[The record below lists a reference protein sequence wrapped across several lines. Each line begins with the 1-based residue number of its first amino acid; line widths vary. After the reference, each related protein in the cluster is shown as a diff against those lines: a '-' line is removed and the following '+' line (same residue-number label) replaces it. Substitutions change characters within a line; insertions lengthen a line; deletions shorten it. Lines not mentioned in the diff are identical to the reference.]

1 MDFKWKIRFLLFI
14 EFKCGIF
21 SCCRPINVF
30 VQEEE
35 SQEHMMVCTGWE
47 EERGS
52 LDMLRIM
59 DQVEF
64 FIKVGKVKTI
74 K

>member
-1 MDFKWKIRFLLFI
+1 MQRCISR
-14 EFKCGIF
+14 IF
-21 SCCRPINVF
+21 SKETCEKCESG
-30 VQEEE
+30 EEE
-35 SQEHMMVCTGWE
+35 SEEHMMVCTGWE